1 MYIEEGITEINTI
14 TDSPSSQ
21 YRNVNAFWLM
31 AQLCKKYGVV
41 LNWIYL
47 EAGHGKGL
55 PNGIGGSVKR
65 AMKDSVAFTPEKAW
79 NCLDD
84 FMVELPQ
91 MLPYIMIT
99 TYERKDILEMV
110 LPKLKSVTDSN
121 ACHEVNFFM
130 QNESVMQTMRKLL
143 SEPGTQFSFKVKLD
157 GKRTKKKK
165 VQSCESKSEGELE
178 EDEEDGDEED
188 VSHDAEESE
197 EDTDF
202 GISIPVNDL
211 DNGQSGCKVGNGTQS
226 SLPRTNIGTSDT
238 PIVSK
243 VILST

>member
-1 MYIEEGITEINTI
+1 
-14 TDSPSSQ
+14 
-21 YRNVNAFWLM
+21 
-31 AQLCKKYGVV
+31 
-41 LNWIYL
+41 
-47 EAGHGKGL
+47 
-55 PNGIGGSVKR
+55 
-65 AMKDSVAFTPEKAW
+65 
-79 NCLDD
+79 
-84 FMVELPQ
+84 
-91 MLPYIMIT
+91 
-99 TYERKDILEMV
+99 
-110 LPKLKSVTDSN
+110 
-121 ACHEVNFFM
+121 
-130 QNESVMQTMRKLL
+130 MQTMRKLL